1 MSKTIVNSPTEI
13 NGVRVVQDERE
24 VLEALNNG
32 EIICRFEWGDSMH
45 PILKNGEYA
54 KLIPIKDMTKVKRG
68 DAVFCKIK
76 DEESG
81 GEYYMTHMVWEISTS
96 SHDGNEKPW
105 FKIGSSM
112 TTIFGW
118 TQDVYA
124 IAIGMNVF
132 ESSENYVDERVN
144 NQQEEGF
151 IPSFDDEDEDFND
164 FDKEN

>member
-1 MSKTIVNSPTEI
+1 MSKTIVESPTTI
-13 NGVRVVQDERE
+13 DGIRVVQDEKE
-24 VLEALNNG
+24 VLEALSKG
-32 EIICRFEWGDSMH
+32 ETVCRFEWGDSMH

-54 KLIPIKDMTKVKRG
+54 KLIPIKDLSEVKRG

-76 DEESG
+76 DEENG

-112 TTIFGW
+112 FSIFGW

-124 IAIGMNVF
+124 IAVGMNVF
-132 ESSENYVDERVN
+132 ETSDI
-144 NQQEEGF
+144 F
-151 IPSFDDEDEDFND
+151 IPKEGKEEYIPFFYEDDEDFND